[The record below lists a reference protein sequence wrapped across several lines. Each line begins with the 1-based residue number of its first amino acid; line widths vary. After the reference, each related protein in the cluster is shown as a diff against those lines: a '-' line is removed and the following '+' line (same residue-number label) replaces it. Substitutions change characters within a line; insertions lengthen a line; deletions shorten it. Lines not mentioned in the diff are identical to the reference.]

1 MLRVLIWKE
10 LLQYLRSLRFSLSFV
25 SIVVLFIVG
34 AVAWNARIDREWE
47 DYQHAVRESEDVLG
61 ERAQQSLH
69 HLYFATVAVWN
80 PPSLLS
86 FASAG
91 YGRGMPNAARIWRAS
106 WIEGFE
112 QRADRNPLLFR
123 MDLDWVF
130 IVGTLGT
137 LVVLLLTYDAIA
149 GEKERGSLRQMLANR
164 LPRDQ
169 VILAKYIAA
178 MVVASVPVLVGCLIS
193 LLVVGAGGHLGL
205 TGSALPALGGV
216 AVASF
221 LCLSA
226 FVWLGLW
233 ASSRTHNTAL
243 ALLGSLLVW
252 SLLVVFLP
260 HSGILVGDRLVD
272 VPRASEARRSF
283 WPWPQNRGAEGL
295 RQLRQAQHRYW
306 SLLVRQVEA
315 ARLASLASPVT
326 ALRGCAEV
334 LTWTGVP
341 RHRSFV
347 DQAQGYLLQLESF
360 VREQDS
366 LDPDSSHEMTP
377 HSWPSVSTK
386 PVSPEAVPRYRFRE
400 PEPAHRVA
408 RALPSILVLLFA
420 NGVCFLGAYFS
431 FRRYDVR

>member
-25 SIVVLFIVG
+25 SNVVLFIVG

-47 DYQHAVRESEDVLG
+47 DYQHAVRESEHVLR

-69 HLYFATVAVWN
+69 HLYFATVAVWS
-80 PPSLLS
+80 PPSPIS
-86 FASAG
+86 FVSAG
-91 YGRGMPNAARIWRAS
+91 HGRGMPNADRIWRTS
-106 WIEGFE
+106 WFEGFE
-112 QRADRNPLLFR
+112 QRTDRNPLLFR

-130 IVGTLGT
+130 IGRTLGT

-149 GEKERGSLRQMLANR
+149 PEKERGSLRQMVANR
-164 LPRDQ
+164 MPRDL

-205 TGSALPALGGV
+205 TGSSLPALGGI

-226 FVWLGLW
+226 FVWLGHW
-233 ASSRTHNTAL
+233 ASSRTHDTAL
-243 ALLGSLLVW
+243 ALLGSLLEW

-283 WPWPQNRGAEGL
+283 WPENRGPEGL

-347 DQAQGYLLQLESF
+347 DQAQSYLLQLESF
-360 VREQDS
+360 VREEDS
-366 LDPDSSHEMTP
+366 LDPDSSLEMTP

-386 PVSPEAVPRYRFRE
+386 PVTPVAVSRYRFRE
-400 PEPAHRVA
+400 PEPADRVA
-408 RALPSILVLLFA
+408 RALPSILLLLLDY
-420 NGVCFLGAYFS
+420 GVCFLGAYFS